1 MTPLTIISRNDNKE
15 ITLTSLFI
23 DIFHNLYLYLWLL
36 LLRTDKRQGFLCIR
50 QGCVLSPMLY
60 VLVINFAGRPKLRSY
75 YEKIKQPVLDSESM
89 GRGPNSFVSV
99 TQTRDSRL
107 PSVDNKWRKWR
118 TSLILEASSQWR
130 HNQLIKLQIGT
141 ENSGDMNYI
150 AQVQAQV

>member
-15 ITLTSLFI
+15 MTLTSLFI
-23 DIFHNLYLYLWLL
+23 DIFHNLY
-36 LLRTDKRQGFLCIR
+36 QGFCC
-50 QGCVLSPMLY
+50 CVQIEDRVFFAYAKVVCFSPMLY
-60 VLVINFAGRPKLRSY
+60 ILVINFAGRPKLRSY
-75 YEKIKQPVLDSESM
+75 FEKIKQPVLDSESM
-89 GRGPNSFVSV
+89 GRGPNSFASV

-141 ENSGDMNYI
+141 ENSGDMNYSI
-150 AQVQAQV
+150 AQV